1 MLSQQIRL
9 HLIVLIFGFTGILG
23 KLIELPSEL
32 IVLYRTAI
40 ACLALGFLLV
50 FGKSMVKTEGRLK
63 LKWFFTGFIVGLHWF
78 FFFESIKQ
86 SNVSVALVALSSTA
100 LFTSVLEPLITKR
113 KMKLYEILFSV
124 LIICGM
130 VVILRF
136 EFQYIKGISFGLIS
150 AFLASLFTVLN
161 SKFVVKQ
168 SSVNISF
175 YELLGG
181 ACFMLALIT
190 IISSDTLVIFPSI
203 SDTIYLMILAIVATA
218 LAFVVSI
225 SVMRKL
231 SPFTVSLTINLEPL
245 YGIILAVLIFGQE
258 ELMSIG
264 FYTGFILI
272 LSTILA
278 NAVLKKR
285 ERKANFKTISD

>member
-32 IVLYRTAI
+32 IVLYRTTV
-40 ACLALGFLLV
+40 ACLALGLLLI
-50 FGKSMVKTEGRLK
+50 FGKTIIKTANRIK

-113 KMKLYEILFSV
+113 KMKLYEILFSL
-124 LIICGM
+124 LIIIGM

-161 SKFVVKQ
+161 SKFVINQ

-181 ACFMLALIT
+181 ACFMLVLIST
-190 IISSDTLVIFPSI
+190 ISSETLLVFPSL
-203 SDTIYLMILAIVATA
+203 SDMIYLMILAIVATA

-258 ELMSIG
+258 ELMSAG

-285 ERKANFKTISD
+285 ERKVNINPITD